1 VDRLGSAS
9 LRRSG
14 RLGGE
19 VTTRAGGE
27 DGQACLEIEQESDT
41 VTDIPP
47 LEEQIS
53 SAPGPG
59 SFSRRH
65 GAALAIVALAFL
77 MRLPGILR
85 QSYWIDEL
93 ITVGAVPMTWGDMV
107 HRLIFG
113 AETHPLLYCTL
124 LKLWALLFGYS
135 KLALRLFS
143 VVSGTLFVVYC
154 YRLAARLL
162 SPRVAVVTALLAAAS
177 PYAIFY
183 SQEVRSYM
191 LFALLSTAS
200 YFYFVG
206 YVESRAKRD
215 YALWLLA
222 TAAAFQTHVYGA
234 FVLVAQG
241 IYILH
246 LLWQRRDRALFRDQA
261 FACVI
266 IGLTFLPWIAVILLS
281 KGQYLSGKTPLG
293 YQEPLGVG
301 HVAYVLFALFFG
313 YSLGPSMED
322 LHRLHGIKAVF
333 STYGVVTTLAILSIV
348 PLFGLGARKI
358 QATPTARVLVA
369 LGAGLP
375 LVAAFGASL
384 VSSLAFNVRFIVPIL
399 PFFLILVAAGICS
412 LVERGARFMG
422 LVVPFAILV
431 GLSLFNGYMNP
442 RYWREDYEQTAV
454 YLKAQPG
461 VRVLAG
467 AFSSALKHFLP
478 DMDVMSLSKDELEA
492 VKPGEKRWL
501 VWNRTWV
508 FDKDGRLHEQAA
520 AEFRVLSEQ
529 RYPGFEIDLVEKK

>member
-1 VDRLGSAS
+1 M
-9 LRRSG
+9 
-14 RLGGE
+14 
-19 VTTRAGGE
+19 
-27 DGQACLEIEQESDT
+27 LEAEQESGT

-53 SAPGPG
+53 RAHGGPAVPGAAEPVVPG
-59 SFSRRH
+59 AGAFSRRH
-65 GAALAIVALAFL
+65 GAILAIVALAFL

-93 ITVGAVPMTWGDMV
+93 ISVGAVPMTWEDMY

-113 AETHPLLYCTL
+113 AETHPLLYCTF

-162 SPRVAVVTALLAAAS
+162 SPRVALVTALLAAVS

-191 LFALLSTAS
+191 LLALLSTAS
-200 YFYFVG
+200 YFYFFV
-206 YVESRAKRD
+206 YIESRAKRD

-234 FVLVAQG
+234 FVLAAQG

-246 LLWQRRDRALFRDQA
+246 LLWQRRDRALFRDQLG
-261 FACVI
+261 ACVI

-293 YQEPLGVG
+293 YQEPIGTG
-301 HVAYVLFALFFG
+301 HVAYVLYALFFG
-313 YSLGPSMED
+313 YSLGPSTED
-322 LHRLHGIKAVF
+322 LHRLHGLTSVLL
-333 STYGVVTTLAILSIV
+333 TYGAVTSLAIFSLV
-348 PLFGLGARKI
+348 PLFVLGARKI
-358 QATPTARVLVA
+358 WATPAARVAVA
-369 LGAGLP
+369 LGAGMP
-375 LVAAFGASL
+375 LAAAFGVSL
-384 VSSLAFNVRFIVPIL
+384 VSSLAFNVRFIIPIL
-399 PFFLILVAAGICS
+399 PFFLIVVAAGVCA
-412 LVERGARFMG
+412 LVERGARAA
-422 LVVPFAILV
+422 VAVAPFALTV
-431 GLSLFNGYMNP
+431 GISLFNGYTNP
-442 RYWREDYEQTAV
+442 RYWREDYEQTAL
-454 YLKAQPG
+454 YLHAQPR

-467 AFSSALKHFLP
+467 AFPSALKYFLP
-478 DMDVMSLSKDELEA
+478 DMDVTTLSKDDLEA
-492 VKPGEKRWL
+492 VKSGEERWL

-508 FDKDGRLHEQAA
+508 FDEGNRLQEQVD

-529 RYPGFEIDLVEKK
+529 HYPGFEIDLVEKK